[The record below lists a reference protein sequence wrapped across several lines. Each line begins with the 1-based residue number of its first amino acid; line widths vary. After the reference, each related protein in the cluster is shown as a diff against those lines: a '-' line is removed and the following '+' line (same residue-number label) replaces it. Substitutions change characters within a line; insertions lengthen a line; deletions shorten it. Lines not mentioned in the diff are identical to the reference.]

1 MFFSLAIIKKL
12 SFKRHQSSQDRGMAS
27 IGKGLIFLILLFLWL
42 AYVIIGIFVFK
53 AVEGNVEREEEI
65 QNQELTERW
74 NMSELRAATM
84 QKHNMTAAEFDTLLG
99 KIRETPKTHDDYYD
113 ERRWSYGESFW
124 FVFALLTT
132 IGKK

>member
-1 MFFSLAIIKKL
+1 
-12 SFKRHQSSQDRGMAS
+12 MAS

-53 AVEGNVEREEEI
+53 AAEGNEEREEEI
-65 QNQELTERW
+65 QNQEQA
-74 NMSELRAATM
+74 MSELRAATM
-84 QKHNMTAAEFDTLLG
+84 QRHNMTAAEFDTLLG

-113 ERRWSYGESFW
+113 ERQWSYGESFW

-132 IGKK
+132 IGKKGKLV